1 MVTPPTDR
9 PAVEDPLLIQEL
21 AAKKRAGLV
30 WLVWVAV
37 WVVGAAVLHLVLASP
52 FTGETLLV
60 YALPLL
66 IMVGVAIN
74 AIAKQSVVRRCRRK
88 LGTGVWRWIAPER
101 LRFRGRTVV
110 FDLDDGK
117 QAQVRLFTNGSAD
130 ITRHHGLWM
139 ITDRLGNVEVRTA
152 GSTMRLPV
160 FTGEKELPGGPGEPD
175 GTLSGWKSDVVW
187 ILAPALVEAVLL
199 WLTLGGPVEAF
210 RHQPATVIVVALF
223 IASMLQGLPKVMA
236 ANRQRETKQWHEI
249 PISVTDIGYR
259 RPWSIL
265 HTVRGTSTLP
275 DGTTVAVEIP
285 HAHMDLVASIST
297 TAKLW
302 VADPPQPSTKS
313 ITGLPGESARGP
325 IWFGKP

>member
-1 MVTPPTDR
+1 M
-9 PAVEDPLLIQEL
+9 IQEL

-66 IMVGVAIN
+66 IMVGVAVN

-117 QAQVRLFTNGSAD
+117 QAQVRLSTNGSAD

-152 GSTMRLPV
+152 GSTMRRPV
-160 FTGEKELPGGPGEPD
+160 FTGEKELPGGPSEPD
-175 GTLSGWKSDVVW
+175 GTRAHDVLAELQASIGNYRAAARAPRPSPQFALGQPGG
-187 ILAPALVEAVLL
+187 ILTTRV
-199 WLTLGGPVEAF
+199 G
-210 RHQPATVIVVALF
+210 
-223 IASMLQGLPKVMA
+223 
-236 ANRQRETKQWHEI
+236 QW
-249 PISVTDIGYR
+249 R
-259 RPWSIL
+259 R
-265 HTVRGTSTLP
+265 LP
-275 DGTTVAVEIP
+275 DGRA
-285 HAHMDLVASIST
+285 
-297 TAKLW
+297 
-302 VADPPQPSTKS
+302 
-313 ITGLPGESARGP
+313 
-325 IWFGKP
+325 